1 MPLQPFTAGST
12 EAAGSIA
19 KVPQSGF
26 RRMPELL
33 APAFPFRD
41 SKLSGVD
48 LASAQH
54 HRFPKGV
61 VVTARVRLR

>member
-48 LASAQH
+48 QALKQ
-54 HRFPKGV
+54 RQTF
-61 VVTARVRLR
+61 R